1 MNFYI
6 RKSTKK
12 RDFVYENQEN
22 TKKARKYQKPR
33 KPQKIF
39 FCARAEIPK
48 SEIKSQKYYFL
59 CKIKYLKYKSP
70 KIIKIINIIIKINLN
85 YIFYFELLI
94 FI

>member
-12 RDFVYENQEN
+12 HDFVCEIQEN

-39 FCARAEIPK
+39 FCTREEIPK
-48 SEIKSQKYYFL
+48 SEIKFQKIFFFMQN
-59 CKIKYLKYKSP
+59 KIF
-70 KIIKIINIIIKINLN
+70 KI
-85 YIFYFELLI
+85 
-94 FI
+94 